1 MSLVVKFVVPDSLNF
16 IPVGNNAMLDRLFQ
30 GQGAPVVLDLVTHV
44 RSLSSLCPTS
54 HLGTAGIQ

>member
-44 RSLSSLCPTS
+44 RSPSSLCPTS